1 MAGGS
6 HVPGPFP
13 AGGSALS
20 AVEPLRLPAPAK
32 RHAEGSVRPGGA
44 ARLDTQPINHVATP
58 LPPLFL
64 ATGTADET
72 VLPRNS
78 RNLAAPLRWLGPVLD
93 DVDAFLESLP
103 DAGS

>member
-1 MAGGS
+1 M
-6 HVPGPFP
+6 
-13 AGGSALS
+13 
-20 AVEPLRLPAPAK
+20 ER
-32 RHAEGSVRPGGA
+32 RP
-44 ARLDTQPINHVATP
+44 DTQPINHVATP

-64 ATGTADET
+64 ATGTADKT

-78 RNLAAPLRWLGPVLD
+78 RNLAARVREAGGTVRTAEYQGMGHIRTVAALAAPLRWLGPVLD